1 MRPTIIQQ
9 IPLAFLAVAMN
20 PNVAGQQ
27 AIATGSAASMEWCAS
42 SCMPT
47 QSYVLPTLDSVVPAA
62 AEPALP
68 LMALAEA
75 LFPGSRPMADWER
88 KDADEFF
95 WSQFA

>member
-1 MRPTIIQQ
+1 MQATIIQQ

-20 PNVAGQQ
+20 PNLANQQ

-42 SCMPT
+42 GRMPT
-47 QSYVLPTLDSVVPAA
+47 QSYVLPSLHGVVPAP

-68 LMALAEA
+68 LIALAEA
-75 LFPGSRPMADWER
+75 LLPESRSLADWER